1 MPSKRLSQHPDKH
14 EVATFLRDNV
24 NWDYFFS
31 LVQAIGDSLNDRKGR
46 FIKSDLLEMAVE
58 AYGTNAIKWVDQE
71 GWDHEIDQRIK
82 VEMKHQKKSLFTE
95 GGKPKAHVGVIRLQ
109 NTLGGKVRTLHQTF
123 SFLLITDLQSAAVA
137 DFKTVAK
144 AAVAKKDVIQI
155 GSKRLAMSDVAFIVK
170 PSDLDVRGIVMP
182 PLHKAI
188 KEQCSRYVAEV
199 RRKYP
204 QQPSRHPLFDP
215 H

>member
-24 NWDYFFS
+24 NWNHFFS
-31 LVQAIGDSLNDRKGR
+31 LVRAIGDSLNDRKGR

-58 AYGTNAIKWVDQE
+58 AYGSGLIKWVDQE

-82 VEMKHQKKSLFTE
+82 VEMKHQEKSLFTAR
-95 GGKPKAHVGVIRLQ
+95 GKPKSHVGVIRMQ
-109 NTLGGKVRTLHQTF
+109 NTLGGKVRTLHRTF
-123 SFLLITDLQSAAVA
+123 SFLLITDLQSAAVV

-144 AAVAKKDVIQI
+144 SVVPKKDVIQI
-155 GSKRLAMSDVAFIVK
+155 GSKKLAIADVAFIAQPQDV
-170 PSDLDVRGIVMP
+170 DVRGIEMP

-199 RRKYP
+199 QRKYP
-204 QQPSRHPLFDP
+204 QHPSRHPLFDP